1 MRLNTKM
8 VDEFCEKQ
16 RFDWND
22 KEMEFKCIKEE
33 VGELEVAAMC
43 ETKERELQEVVDV
56 LVTVL
61 VYCKIAGLGWKD
73 VEKEFGRKMKIN
85 NGKPIREESGVKVKK
100 K

>member
-16 RFDWND
+16 SFDWND
-22 KEMEFKCIKEE
+22 KDMEFKCIKEE
-33 VGELEVAAMC
+33 FGELEVAAMC

-61 VYCKIAGLGWKD
+61 VYCPIAGLDWKD
-73 VEKEFGRKMKIN
+73 VEKEFKRKMKIN
-85 NGKPIREESGVKVKK
+85 NAKPIRERGGVKVKK

>member
-8 VDEFCEKQ
+8 VGEFCEKQ
-16 RFDWND
+16 SLDWND
-22 KEMEFKCIKEE
+22 KEMQFECIKEE
-33 VGELEVAAMC
+33 VVELEVATMC
-43 ETKERELQEVVDV
+43 ETKERKLQEAVDV

-73 VEKEFGRKMKIN
+73 VEKEFERKMKIN
-85 NGKPIREESGVKVKK
+85 NMKPVREGSGVKVKK

>member
-8 VDEFCEKQ
+8 VDEFCKKQ
-16 RFDWND
+16 SFDWND
-22 KEMEFKCIKEE
+22 KEIQFSCIKEE
-33 VGELEVAAMC
+33 VAELEVAAMC
-43 ETKERELQEVVDV
+43 ETKERVLQEVADV
-56 LVTVL
+56 LVAVL

-85 NGKPIREESGVKVKK
+85 NAKPIREDSGVKVKK